1 MTLYASWWD
10 ASFCGP
16 FEPGEE
22 KLNAVCV
29 SFNFECQFKDKFPDD
44 ELMAVD
50 GEKWCEFHAPL
61 EDEGEN
67 PTEKGK
73 WKDYCIS
80 SRKSRSFVSPP

>member
-1 MTLYASWWD
+1 MPCAYKK
-10 ASFCGP
+10 G
-16 FEPGEE
+16 
-22 KLNAVCV
+22 
-29 SFNFECQFKDKFPDD
+29 FNFECQFNDKFPDD

-73 WKDYCIS
+73 WKDEEILHFFKKIS
-80 SRKSRSFVSPP
+80 ELRKSALARQENG